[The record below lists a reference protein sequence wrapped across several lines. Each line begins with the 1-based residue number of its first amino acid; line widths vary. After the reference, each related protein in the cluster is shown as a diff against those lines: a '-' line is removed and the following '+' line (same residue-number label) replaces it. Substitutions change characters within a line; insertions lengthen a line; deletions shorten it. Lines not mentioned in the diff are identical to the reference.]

1 MKFSTTLKTV
11 GIDLNHEGAASY
23 QHTPEMELY
32 TAVVT
37 MALQDKFYETATAQ
51 IERVARLIRQ
61 VSPEFVAKLAV
72 YTRSEMYLRS
82 IPLLLVVELA
92 KVHSGDDLVSRTVEK
107 VIQRADEIPELLMC
121 YQWCNQRPGVKK
133 LAHLSHQI
141 QVGLQRA
148 FNKFDEYQFAKY
160 DRDTEVKLRDALFLV
175 HPKAKDEAQQAI
187 FDRIVSRTLAT
198 PYTWEAELS
207 ALGQQTYATPQARQR
222 AFLQKWTELV
232 ESDKVG
238 YMALMRNLRNMLD
251 AGVTAET
258 IEKVACQLSDKH
270 KVEHSKQFPFRYL
283 SAYRE
288 LQSHRSI
295 HTSTVLSA
303 LEAAVLHSAAN
314 IKGFDTSSRVL
325 LACDTSGSMWSKISP
340 KSTITC
346 YDVGLMLA
354 MLFQSRCRQVITGA
368 FASEWRVYNMPR
380 TSILSNTDRLR
391 NITNEVGCGTCG
403 EKPLQWLI
411 KTRTVVD
418 KVMMFTDCQFWNS
431 SYGNHAGM
439 FTRTWLEY
447 KKIAPHARL
456 YLFDLAGYGQTP
468 ISMQR
473 HDVTCIA
480 GWSDRIFDIL
490 YAIEHGSTA
499 IESIMRTEL

>member
-1 MKFSTTLKTV
+1 MKFSTILKKLGV
-11 GIDLNHEGAASY
+11 AQNHEGATSY

-37 MALQDKFYETATAQ
+37 MALQDKFYETATDQ
-51 IERVARLIRQ
+51 VERVAQLIRQ

-121 YQWCNQRPGVKK
+121 YQWRNKRPGIKK
-133 LAHLSHQI
+133 LSRISHQI

-160 DRDTEVKLRDALFLV
+160 DRATEVTLRDALFIV

-198 PYTWEAELS
+198 PYTWETELS
-207 ALGQQTYATPQARQR
+207 AVGQRTFTSAAAREI
-222 AFLQKWTELV
+222 AFSEKWTELA
-232 ESDKVG
+232 ESGKMG
-238 YMALMRNLRNMLD
+238 YMALMRNLRNMLE
-251 AGVTAET
+251 AHLSAET
-258 IEKVACQLSDKH
+258 IEKVATRLSDPRE
-270 KVEHSKQFPFRYL
+270 VMNSKQLPFRFL

-288 LQSHRSI
+288 IASVTGLN
-295 HTSTVLSA
+295 TSTLLSA
-303 LEAAVLHSAAN
+303 LEEAVMHTAQA
-314 IKGFDTSSRVL
+314 IKGIDEHSRVL
-325 LACDTSGSMWSKISP
+325 LACDTSGSMTYPISSKS
-340 KSTITC
+340 SVAC
-346 YDVGLMLA
+346 YDIGILLA

-368 FASEWRVYNMPR
+368 FATEWEVMNMPR
-380 TSILSNTDRLR
+380 TSILANTQQMRSIEGR
-391 NITNEVGCGTCG
+391 VGYGTCG

-411 KTRTVVD
+411 HTRTVVD

-431 SYGNHAGM
+431 SSM
-439 FTRTWLEY
+439 FTRTWQEY
-447 KKIAPHARL
+447 KKIAPKARL

-468 ISMQR
+468 ISMQQ
-473 HDVTCIA
+473 HDVYSIA

-499 IESIMRTEL
+499 IESIMAIHL